1 MISLTLLKRN
11 LKSCLMPFFIIFAFL
26 CLYTTVIIYMYNPE
40 LSSMLS
46 NYQKALPEMM
56 NAVGMSGIATNL
68 LQWIQIYLYG
78 FIMLLFP
85 LIFVII
91 LVNKLLMSYIDNGS
105 MASLLATPNSR
116 GKVIRTQLLSMFIW
130 LTILMVA
137 VSILGIAYSQ
147 MEFPGQLDVSKY
159 IVLNICTLF
168 LWFAVGSISFCTA
181 CFVSESKYYY
191 LIGAGLPIA
200 FFMFQMLGNMGDK
213 LKGFKYVSLYSLLP
227 TDKIVSDAND
237 FWLPVIALLGIAI
250 VLSIIGCYYFKK
262 RDLFV

>member
-46 NYQKALPEMM
+46 DYQKALPEMM
-56 NAVGMSGIATNL
+56 SAVGMSGIATNL

-105 MASLLATPNSR
+105 IASLLATPNSR
-116 GKVIRTQLLSMFIW
+116 GKVIRTQLLSLFIW

-227 TDKIVSDAND
+227 TDKIVSDEND

-250 VLSIIGCYYFKK
+250 VLSIIGYYHFKK